1 MKVNFLSKT
10 NILISV
16 FLFTVGL
23 GLGVCVNDFPYLS
36 FDSKVS
42 IVDLTNFLLTLF
54 VAVYIP
60 FFLNKSINN
69 KRAEKDLLLKVCDQL
84 EEEMKLLKE
93 FVDSE
98 YVTKKSIRSDKADLI
113 ILRLKSIKNKT
124 AQLIKNIKSYR
135 KKNPTNKVCE
145 ELRKNVVNYWGKLTA
160 NLKDRRRK
168 ITPETY
174 LSVEK
179 LHNAC
184 VNNLLELR
192 LQLNDY

>member
-1 MKVNFLSKT
+1 MQVDITSKT
-10 NILISV
+10 NALISV
-16 FLFTVGL
+16 LLFSVGL
-23 GLGVCVNDFPYLS
+23 GLGICINDFPYLS
-36 FDSKVS
+36 LDTKVS

-93 FVDSE
+93 FVDNE

-113 ILRLKSIKNKT
+113 ILKSKSIKNKT
-124 AQLIKNIKSYR
+124 AQLIKNIKTYQ
-135 KKNPTNKVCE
+135 KKAETKKVCE
-145 ELRKNVVNYWGKLTA
+145 ELRKNQVNYWEKLTA
-160 NLKDRRRK
+160 NLKDRRKK

-174 LSVEK
+174 LAVEK
-179 LHNAC
+179 LYNAC
-184 VNNLLELR
+184 LNNLLKLR
-192 LQLNDY
+192 LQMNDS